1 MPFGAHETV
10 EVHEILTEKMNMI
23 QHFSLYAG
31 MSSHPQVGALVQQ
44 HLYSAIQHYNELVA
58 YTHDYSAA
66 GQPHAYGQPPAV
78 PVQDIVYGLRHP
90 AQQSPRTDG
99 TLGDE
104 QILTAV
110 LCCHKNSSR
119 NQMTAALECADPN
132 VRRMLLTFSVAA
144 ADHAYEVFLLLN
156 AQGQYQ
162 VPTMHDHTAKTYL
175 HTFQAVNEQPGNTYA
190 PAGSDSHYAAGT
202 GFAASSGS
210 GYGSQGQSYRPNSAG
225 LSSAHQTGPAYDNG
239 GHTHSYANSGPYTQ
253 TPAYRVPEQPAPSSP
268 YNASHRDGGHN
279 QEDSLRNGTSPY
291 PQSDYRGSYSSPTG
305 SVSNHEQENRG
316 NTHRAFPDSNAHLY
330 ASDSYGPRG
339 QMNAER
345 VRNTEE
351 HGKPEEHGNTDVYK
365 SH

>member
-78 PVQDIVYGLRHP
+78 PVQDIAYGLRHP

-119 NQMTAALECADPN
+119 NQMAAALECADPN
-132 VRRMLLTFSVAA
+132 IRRMLLTFAVAA
-144 ADHAYEVFLLLN
+144 ADHAYEVFLFLN

-175 HTFQAVNEQPGNTYA
+175 HTFQAVNEQPGNGYA
-190 PAGSDSHYAAGT
+190 PATSDSLHGQGA

-210 GYGSQGQSYRPNSAG
+210 GYGSQAQSGRPDNGG
-225 LSSAHQTGPAYDNG
+225 LSSAHQAGSPYDNRG
-239 GHTHSYANSGPYTQ
+239 YTHSYADSGSYTQ
-253 TPAYRVPEQPAPSSP
+253 TPAYRTPEQPAPS

-279 QEDSLRNGTSPY
+279 QGDSSRIGTSSY
-291 PQSDYRGSYSSPTG
+291 PQVDYRGSYSSPSG
-305 SVSNHEQENRG
+305 GVNNNEQEYQG
-316 NTHRAFPDSNAHLY
+316 NTQRAFSDSNAHLY
-330 ASDSYGPRG
+330 ASDSYGTRG

-345 VRNTEE
+345 VRSREE
-351 HGKPEEHGNTDVYK
+351 SGNPDVYK